1 MCSVVHMEKL
11 SVGTEGQGFYIA
23 RNDGLKLKIG
33 EIGVYTF
40 HLKALAIVKTMKET
54 KRDSV

>member
-1 MCSVVHMEKL
+1 M
-11 SVGTEGQGFYIA
+11 GTEGQSFYIA
-23 RNDGLKLKIG
+23 RNDGLKFKIS

>member
-1 MCSVVHMEKL
+1 MEKL

-23 RNDGLKLKIG
+23 RNDGLKFKIG
-33 EIGVYTF
+33 EIGVDTL
-40 HLKALAIVKTMKET
+40 HLKAVAIVKTMKQI